1 MKKVLVLSLVG
12 LFRIYV
18 RNIFIHTWIIV
29 GTLLAILGGFLV
41 GGSSFFLP
49 KGKK

>member
-1 MKKVLVLSLVG
+1 MKKVIILSLVG
-12 LFRIYV
+12 LFVFMLGIYLST
-18 RNIFIHTWIIV
+18 HWIIV
-29 GTLLAILGGFLV
+29 GTLLAILGGFLM